1 MKVLKQKGERSLKLY
16 FENCY
21 GEMKLVSAA
30 ASPEIAGQLIHKYI
44 SAINP
49 NYKIYYTRYWD
60 NDNNNGKLHRTYDVG
75 SHTEFFH
82 LIDEGEE

>member
-1 MKVLKQKGERSLKLY
+1 MKVLKQKGEHSLKLY

-21 GEMKLVSAA
+21 GDMKLISAA
-30 ASPEIAGQLIHKYI
+30 ASPETAGQLIHKYI

-49 NYKIYYTRYWD
+49 NYKIYYTRYWNTD
-60 NDNNNGKLHRTYDVG
+60 DNGKFHRIYDVG

>member
-21 GEMKLVSAA
+21 GDMKLISAA
-30 ASPEIAGQLIHKYI
+30 ASPETAGQLIHKCI

-49 NYKIYYTRYWD
+49 NYKIYYTRYWNTD
-60 NDNNNGKLHRTYDVG
+60 DNGKFHRIYDVG